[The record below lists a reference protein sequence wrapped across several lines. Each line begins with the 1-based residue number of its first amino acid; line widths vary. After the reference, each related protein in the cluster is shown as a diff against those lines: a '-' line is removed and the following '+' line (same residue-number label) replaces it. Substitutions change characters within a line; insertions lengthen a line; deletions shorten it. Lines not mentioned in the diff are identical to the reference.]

1 MIMQIMVFHRKS
13 NNVNICECQ
22 CISLGN
28 KERVCLILKVIFVST
43 FNQPQKVK
51 VNNYITIQ
59 KFGFSI

>member
-1 MIMQIMVFHRKS
+1 MSVYF
-13 NNVNICECQ
+13 
-22 CISLGN
+22 LG
-28 KERVCLILKVIFVST
+28 KQRESMSHFEGHFLST